1 MKINKE
7 RLKQRFLRYVQIETT
22 ANADS
27 QAYPSSEGQWALS
40 RLLQQELVAMG
51 LQDAKQDEHA
61 LVIATLPGN
70 IDGAC
75 PVVALN
81 AHMDTS
87 SDASGKDVQPQVIEP
102 YTGGDICLPGDPTKI
117 ITVAESPELE
127 NLIGCTLI
135 TTDGTT
141 LLGAD
146 DKAGVAIIMEVA
158 ATLLEQPA
166 IPHGDVR
173 ILFTCDEEIGR
184 GVDKVDVAALR
195 ADVCYT
201 LDGPAANTIDV
212 ETFSADE
219 ATVTIKGVNIH
230 PAIAK
235 GRMVNAIRVAAAF
248 IERMPR
254 EDQAPETTEER
265 QGFLHPYRI
274 VHGRVD
280 EVLLKVLLR
289 DFETSHLEE
298 QATLLRRIGAEVTRL
313 FPGCSVTVDVRQ
325 QYRNLGD
332 GLRREP
338 RAVAY
343 AEEAHRRLGRPC
355 KRCVIRGGTDGS
367 RLTELGLPT
376 PNLSSGQHNL
386 HSPLEWACLDE
397 MVAAVEVV
405 GELLQVWAADPGC

>member
-1 MKINKE
+1 MQINKE
-7 RLKQRFLRYVQIETT
+7 RLKQRFLRYVQIDTT
-22 ANADS
+22 ANSDTS
-27 QAYPSSEGQWALS
+27 DYPSSEGQWVLS
-40 RLLQQELVAMG
+40 RLLVAELGDMG
-51 LQDAKQDEHA
+51 IDHVEQDKHA
-61 LVIATLPGN
+61 LVIATVPGN
-70 IDGAC
+70 LDHPC

-87 SDASGKDVQPQVIEP
+87 SDASGKNVRPQVIES
-102 YTGGDICLPGDPTKI
+102 YAGGDIRLAGDPTKV
-117 ITVAESPELE
+117 ITVAESPELRD
-127 NLIGCTLI
+127 LHGCTLI

-146 DKAGVAIIMEVA
+146 DKAGVAIIMELV
-158 ATLLEQPA
+158 ATLLEQPS
-166 IPHGDVR
+166 ISHGELR

-235 GRMVNAIRVAAAF
+235 GRMVNAIRAAAAF
-248 IERMPR
+248 LERMPR
-254 EDQAPETTEER
+254 EDQTPETTEDR
-265 QGFLHPYRI
+265 QGFLHPHRM
-274 VHGRVD
+274 HGLVD
-280 EVLLKVLLR
+280 EVVFKVLLR
-289 DFETSHLEE
+289 DFETPRLEE
-298 QATLLRRIGAEVTRL
+298 QANLLKTIAAEVCQL
-313 FPGCSVTVDVRQ
+313 YPGCSVDVAIRQ
-325 QYRNLGD
+325 QYRNLGE
-332 GLRREP
+332 GLQREP

-343 AEEAHRRLGRPC
+343 AEEAHRRLGRSYE
-355 KRCVIRGGTDGS
+355 RCVIRGGTDGS

-376 PNLSSGQHNL
+376 PNLSAGQHNL

-397 MVAAVEVV
+397 MVAAIEVLVELV
-405 GELLQVWAADPGC
+405 QVWAADPGC